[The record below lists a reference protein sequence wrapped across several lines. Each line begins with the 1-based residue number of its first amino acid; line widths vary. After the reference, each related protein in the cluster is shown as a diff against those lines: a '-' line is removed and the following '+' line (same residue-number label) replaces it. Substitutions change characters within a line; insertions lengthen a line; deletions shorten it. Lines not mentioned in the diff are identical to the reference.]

1 MSRPLSI
8 KSKETIMAIDE
19 APAILVQR
27 FNFNPNL
34 GTEKVME
41 LGNDEAVEIVP
52 NDIVTNN
59 ISFDTNDWGI
69 VDLFGMLVGAKPGT
83 FNNATFG
90 KDSLPSQSAY
100 GNIMIYENQDDGTLI
115 QSTLLPAAKIQS
127 FTWTYDARAFATES
141 YNLMA
146 REDYSFVGAYA
157 ETFVFLGTYS
167 SSTEFTISDT
177 DLVTADGLLLVI
189 NGVVYDSSY
198 ISSIATGTVTVTG
211 ITLAATDKIALIANK
226 ASAVLN
232 MLDHTGIGGLRGRSI
247 KVELKIE
254 SETAEEFIRLQ
265 NVTINGTVD
274 QTELAELSGGFLGYD
289 YDDFSITVNATSLK
303 TDLYEY
309 ARICGITT
317 AEWSARDT
325 TGQLWS
331 ILDGQN
337 TNLTIIVHIYDDHTQ
352 TNEIKTVTVDK
363 IKISDNGRSCDVPGR
378 GEVTWAFDGDNFTY
392 EGHGALGRLVDPAQE
407 LYTAL

>member
-8 KSKETIMAIDE
+8 KSKETVMAIDE
-19 APAILVQR
+19 APALLVQR

-52 NDIVTNN
+52 NDIITNN
-59 ISFDTNDWGI
+59 VSFDTNDWGI
-69 VDLFGMLVGAKPGT
+69 VDLFGMLVGQVPGT
-83 FNNATFG
+83 FNNATFN
-90 KDSLPSQSAY
+90 KDSLSGANSY

-115 QSTLLPAAKIQS
+115 QSVLLPAAKIQS

-146 REDYSFVGAYA
+146 KEDYSFVGTYA
-157 ETFVFLGTYS
+157 PTFVFKGTYAT
-167 SSTEFTISDT
+167 SSTFTVTDT

-189 NGVVYDSSY
+189 NGMVYDSSY
-198 ISSIATGTVTVTG
+198 ISTIASGTVTVTG
-211 ITLAATDKIALIANK
+211 IALEATDKIALIANK
-226 ASAVLN
+226 SAAILN
-232 MLDHTGIGGLRGRSI
+232 MLDNTGIGGLRGRSI

-254 SETAEEFIRLQ
+254 AENAEEFIRLQ
-265 NVTINGTVD
+265 NVTVNGNVD
-274 QTELAELSGGFLGYD
+274 QTELAEISGGFLGYD

-317 AEWSARDT
+317 AQWAARDT

-331 ILDGQN
+331 ILDGLN
-337 TNLTIIVHIYDDHTQ
+337 TDLSIIVHIFDDYTQ
-352 TNEIKTVTVDK
+352 ANEIKTITVTGLR
-363 IKISDNGRSCDVPGR
+363 ISDNGRSCDVPGR
-378 GEVTWAFDGDNFTY
+378 GEVTWAFDGDKFTV
-392 EGHGALGRLVDPAQE
+392 EGHGELGRLVDPEQT
-407 LYTAL
+407 LYTVL